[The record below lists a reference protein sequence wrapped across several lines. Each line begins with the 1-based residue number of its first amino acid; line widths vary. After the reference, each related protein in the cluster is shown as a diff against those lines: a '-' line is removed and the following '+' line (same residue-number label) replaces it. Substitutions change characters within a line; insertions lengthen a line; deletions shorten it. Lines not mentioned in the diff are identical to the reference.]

1 VFSKEWNVLVVDDEP
16 DVLSVSKLAMRN
28 FTVYGL
34 PIKIHTAGSKAE
46 ALDLLNTKLMRRGGY
61 LNLPVAFIDV
71 VMETDTAGLELCEHI
86 REVMRNK
93 IMALYVRTG
102 QPGIAPEREVID
114 RYDISGYFTKVE
126 ATEDKLY
133 SLVKSGV
140 RQYYSAGTT
149 FAHSLLLHQLLAADS
164 TEGMIQ
170 ALKRAMSEHELNTSG
185 AKVEEFEYARW
196 MIADGKVLAGPAGA
210 DEEATLAVCQ
220 RLSQLPGTPLGPEG
234 DKWVTEG
241 RNMLIKV
248 GRSPGGAE
256 VYNLMTCTFSPP
268 DFAVFTI
275 YQFLKSFSI
284 LWARA
289 NHARAAAPGL

>member
-1 VFSKEWNVLVVDDEP
+1 MFSKEWNVLVVDDEP

-34 PIKIHTAGSKAE
+34 PLKIHTAQSKAE
-46 ALDLLNTKLMRRGGY
+46 ALNLLNTRLMRRGGY

-86 REVMRNK
+86 RETMRNK
-93 IMALYVRTG
+93 ITALYVRTG
-102 QPGIAPEREVID
+102 QPGIAPERAVID

-140 RQYYSAGTT
+140 RQFYSAGAS
-149 FAHSLLLHQLLAADS
+149 FAHSMLLHQVLAAGS
-164 TEGMIQ
+164 GEGMVQ
-170 ALKRAMSEHELNTSG
+170 ALQRALGEHEVDVAGNKLEE
-185 AKVEEFEYARW
+185 EEFRRW
-196 MIADGKVLAGPAGA
+196 IIAGEKVLAGPSGA
-210 DEEATLAVCQ
+210 SEQDALATCS
-220 RLSQLPGTPLGPEG
+220 RLNQMAGTPLNKDG
-234 DKWVTEG
+234 DKWVADG
-241 RNMLIKV
+241 LNVLIKV
-248 GRSPGGAE
+248 AGSGGNAD
-256 VYNLMTCTFSPP
+256 VYNLMACTFPPP
-268 DFAVFTI
+268 DFIMFTI

-289 NHARAAAPGL
+289 NPAAQVAAAG

>member
-1 VFSKEWNVLVVDDEP
+1 MFTKEWNVLIVDDEP

-34 PIKIHTAGSKAE
+34 PIKIHTAQSKAE
-46 ALDLLNTKLMRRGGY
+46 ALEVLNTKLMRRGGY

-71 VMETDTAGLELCEHI
+71 VMESDNAGLELCQHI
-86 REVMRNK
+86 RETMRNK
-93 IMALYVRTG
+93 ITALYVRTG
-102 QPGIAPEREVID
+102 QPGLAPEREVID

-140 RQYYSAGTT
+140 RQFYSAGAS
-149 FAHSLLLHQLLAADS
+149 FAHSMLLHQVLAAGS
-164 TEGMIQ
+164 AEGMVQ
-170 ALKRAMSEHELNTSG
+170 ALQRALGEHEVDAAGNKLEE
-185 AKVEEFEYARW
+185 EEFRRW
-196 MIADGKVLAGPAGA
+196 IIAGDKVLAGPSGA
-210 DEEATLAVCQ
+210 SDQDALAACSH
-220 RLSQLPGTPLGPEG
+220 LSQLPGVPLSKDG

-241 RNMLIKV
+241 NNVLIKV
-248 GRSPGGAE
+248 AGSGGSSD
-256 VYNLMTCTFSPP
+256 VYNLMACTFPPP
-268 DFAVFTI
+268 DFVMFTI

-289 NHARAAAPGL
+289 NPAAQASAAG